1 MPFISS
7 VRGTFGPQGKSG
19 RRLFSPGTGILG
31 SSTITSATG
40 LCNYAAITNA
50 SLTTSQNSCSVD
62 TATGFTVG
70 TSVLIHQ
77 TQCSSNSLLVGRMQ
91 YNVITNVSG
100 TTLTFRNNFS
110 WDIVSNTSNNV
121 SANNCQIVSIPQY
134 SSLTITS
141 TGSIFP
147 STGWTGTKGGIL
159 VLEVKEN
166 LNINSG
172 GLVHANG
179 LGFRGGNGGILPQ
192 ATAGGGFG
200 GFPGENATGGGLAF
214 GTRAADGGNAGANG
228 SVGHVNLHG
237 VKSGDGYSSGAL
249 SSTGGAGY
257 GAGGGS
263 TAGYGAGGAGGG
275 SASLVYDFTNYKA
288 TLGPGG
294 GGGGGG
300 SGGNTNALSGSTGAG
315 GGAGGGLIIIRAQ
328 NVVNNGTISA
338 RPGYGAGAYGN
349 FTRANNSGSNTGG
362 LGGSVSTGGNGT
374 TIGVLGSTISGFFG
388 SPPNPTAGTNGG
400 SGSGTGGL
408 PGNGTGS
415 PYDVG
420 GTGGSTGV
428 SGGGNGGNGPSSA
441 VDGGGGGGAGGS
453 GGGGGTGGWDIPGS
467 GGGGQG
473 GSGGVIW
480 IEAIS
485 VTVGTI
491 VTPRGIGGG
500 GGGSTSGGVQLGGSG
515 GDAQF
520 NPNSGTG
527 YLNGASGWWAHPT
540 ERYSGGGG
548 AAGYV
553 GSIGQTLVITN
564 TGSYTGTINTT
575 DNGQSQVGTQVT
587 TKTLG
592 DSLNPFASSF

>member
-7 VRGTFGPQGKSG
+7 VRGNFGPQGRAG
-19 RRLFSPGTGILG
+19 RKTFSPGTGALG
-31 SSTITSATG
+31 SSTITTATG
-40 LCNYAAITNA
+40 LCSYAAITDA
-50 SLTTSQNSCSVD
+50 SRTTSQNSCTVD
-62 TATGFTVG
+62 TASGFTTG
-70 TSVLIHQ
+70 TVVLIHQ
-77 TQCSSNSLLVGRMQ
+77 TQCASNTSLIGNMQ

-100 TTLTFRNNFS
+100 TTLTFRDNFS
-110 WDIVSNTSNNV
+110 WAIVSNTSNNV

-134 SSLTITS
+134 SSLTVSS

-159 VLEVKEN
+159 VLEVKET
-166 LNINSG
+166 LTINSG
-172 GLVHANG
+172 GVVSANG
-179 LGFRGGNGGILPQ
+179 LGFRGGNGGTQP
-192 ATAGGGFG
+192 ASTAGGGGG
-200 GFPGENATGGGLAF
+200 GFPGESATGGGLGF
-214 GTRAADGGNAGANG
+214 GTRAADGGSGGANG
-228 SVGHVNLHG
+228 SSGHVNLHG
-237 VKSGDGYSSGAL
+237 VKSGDGYSSGVL

-275 SASLVYDFTNYKA
+275 SSSLVYDFTNYKMS
-288 TLGPGG
+288 LGPGG
-294 GGGGGG
+294 GGGGAG
-300 SGGNTNALSGSTGAG
+300 SGGNTTAGSGSTGAG
-315 GGAGGGLIIIRAQ
+315 GGAGGGLIIIRAK
-328 NVVNNGTISA
+328 NIVNSGTISA
-338 RPGYGAGAYGN
+338 RPGYGAGAFGN
-349 FTRANNSGSNTGG
+349 FTRAIFGSNTGG
-362 LGGSVSTGGNGT
+362 SGGSVSTNGNGT
-374 TIGVLGSTISGFFG
+374 TVGVLGSNVSGFFG
-388 SPPNPTAGTNGG
+388 SPPTPTVGTNGG

-408 PGNGTGS
+408 PGNGNSS

-428 SGGGNGGNGPSSA
+428 SGGGNGGNGPSSS

-453 GGGGGTGGWDIPGS
+453 GGGGGVGGWDIPGS

-473 GSGGVIW
+473 GSGGIVW
-480 IEAIS
+480 LEAIS
-485 VTVGTI
+485 TTVGTI

-500 GGGSTSGGVQLGGSG
+500 GGGSTSGGSQLGGSG

-527 YLNGASGWWAHPT
+527 YLNGASGWWADAT
-540 ERYSGGGG
+540 QRYSGGGG

-553 GSIGQTLVITN
+553 GSIGQTLVITD
-564 TGSYTGTINTT
+564 TGSYTGTISTT

-592 DSLNPFASSF
+592 DSLNPFASSN